1 VKTTTS
7 NRSTRSARIA
17 GMVIGVGL
25 AIVLIA
31 SGRPAAG
38 GGALGAEVSF
48 YANQTGELAISPPG
62 PEDFLRERALMPGG
76 SEAAG
81 EFDVT
86 NQAGGSLELRL
97 SAVGS
102 DRALDDELQVEI
114 SSDGRELAGGL
125 LGELE
130 EPTGAPLVLAPGDSA
145 TVNVEASLS
154 GDARAAAASLV
165 DVAIG
170 FDIQDAQ
177 AGPK

>member
-1 VKTTTS
+1 MTTS

-17 GMVIGVGL
+17 GWVIGAAL

-38 GGALGAEVSF
+38 GDAVGAKVSF

-62 PEDFLRERALMPGG
+62 PEDFLRDRALMPGG
-76 SEAAG
+76 SPAAG

-86 NQAGGSLELRL
+86 NQAGESLELL
-97 SAVGS
+97 MSAVGS
-102 DRALDDELQVEI
+102 DRVLDDELQVEI
-114 SSDGRELAGGL
+114 SSDDRELAGGL

-130 EPTGAPLVLAPGDSA
+130 EPSGAPLVLAPGDSA
-145 TVNVEASLS
+145 TVEVEASLP
-154 GDARAAAASLV
+154 GEAPAAAASLV

-170 FDIQDAQ
+170 FEIQNAR